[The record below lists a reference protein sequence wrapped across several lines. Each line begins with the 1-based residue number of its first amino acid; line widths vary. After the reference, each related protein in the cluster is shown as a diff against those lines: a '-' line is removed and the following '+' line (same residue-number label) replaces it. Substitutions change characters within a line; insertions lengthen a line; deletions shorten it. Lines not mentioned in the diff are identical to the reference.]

1 MSDVAKKAQ
10 PTQEAGKLK
19 AFVKREIGR
28 VTALASLV
36 VIFVFFAIMRPVFA
50 SWANVSGGIL
60 MSTTVIGLLAIGVT
74 FVIITGGIDLSVG
87 TMMALVGIIV
97 GKTVMAM
104 SLNVW
109 SGILLGLT
117 VGAVLG
123 AINGLLITVLK
134 LPPFIA
140 TLATMKGAQGLALII
155 SDLKPIL
162 FTTDVK
168 GWDSIAQGNI
178 IPNFPN
184 AVLILLVAAVVA
196 SIILNKTVLGRYTFA
211 IGSNTEATK
220 LSGVKVDRWLVAIY
234 SLCGLFVGLAAVV
247 MTSRLGS
254 AQPDLGLGYE
264 LEAIA
269 AVIIGGTSLLGGKG
283 TISGTIIGALIM
295 SVLIN
300 GLRILELQQEWQYV
314 VVGIVILLAVY
325 GDNVR
330 RRRAGES
337 TH

>member
-1 MSDVAKKAQ
+1 MSDVAKKA
-10 PTQEAGKLK
+10 TQSEGSNKVM
-19 AFVKREIGR
+19 AFVRREIGR

-36 VIFVFFAIMRPVFA
+36 VIFAFFTIMRPVFA

-87 TMMALVGIIV
+87 TMMALVAVIT

-104 SLNVW
+104 NLNVW
-109 SGILLGLT
+109 QGILLGMVVGTLL
-117 VGAVLG
+117 GAV
-123 AINGLLITVLK
+123 NGILITVLR

-140 TLATMKGAQGLALII
+140 TLATMKGAQGLALIV

-168 GWDSIAQGNI
+168 GWDAIAQGNI

-184 AVLILLVAAVVA
+184 AVFILLLAAVVA

-234 SLCGLFVGLAAVV
+234 ALCGLFVGLAAVV

>member
-1 MSDVAKKAQ
+1 MSEVIKTAKQ
-10 PTQEAGKLK
+10 PEGRSKVSALIR
-19 AFVKREIGR
+19 REVGR
-28 VTALASLV
+28 LTALASLV
-36 VIFVFFAIMRPVFA
+36 VIFTFFAIMRPVFA

-60 MSTTVIGLLAIGVT
+60 MSTTVIGLLAIGST

-87 TMMALVGIIV
+87 TSMALVAIIT
-97 GKTVMAM
+97 GKTVMALN
-104 SLNVW
+104 LNVW
-109 SGILLGLT
+109 SGILLGMV
-117 VGAVLG
+117 VGGLLG
-123 AINGLLITVLK
+123 AINGLLITLLK

-140 TLATMKGAQGLALII
+140 TLATMKGAQGLALIV

-184 AVLILLVAAVVA
+184 GVLILLVAAIIG

-220 LSGVKVDRWLVAIY
+220 LSGVKVNHWLVAVY
-234 SLCGLFVGLAAVV
+234 ALCGVYVGLAAVV

-314 VVGIVILLAVY
+314 VVGAVILLAVY

-330 RRRAGES
+330 RRRSGETTS
-337 TH
+337 

>member
-1 MSDVAKKAQ
+1 
-10 PTQEAGKLK
+10 
-19 AFVKREIGR
+19 
-28 VTALASLV
+28 
-36 VIFVFFAIMRPVFA
+36 
-50 SWANVSGGIL
+50 
-60 MSTTVIGLLAIGVT
+60 MSTTVIGLLAIGST

-104 SLNVW
+104 GLNVW
-109 SGILLGLT
+109 LGILLGLT
-117 VGAVLG
+117 VGAILG
-123 AINGLLITVLK
+123 AINGLLITILK

-140 TLATMKGAQGLALII
+140 TLATMKGAQGLALIT

-184 AVLILLVAAVVA
+184 AVLILFVAAIIA

-220 LSGVKVDRWLVAIY
+220 LSGVKVNRWLVAIY

-337 TH
+337 SH

>member
-1 MSDVAKKAQ
+1 MSEVIKTAKQ
-10 PTQEAGKLK
+10 PEGGSKVSALIR
-19 AFVKREIGR
+19 REVGR
-28 VTALASLV
+28 LTALASLV
-36 VIFVFFAIMRPVFA
+36 VIFTFFAIMRPVFA

-60 MSTTVIGLLAIGVT
+60 MSTTVIGLLAIGST

-87 TMMALVGIIV
+87 TSMALVAIIT
-97 GKTVMAM
+97 GKTVMALN
-104 SLNVW
+104 LNVW
-109 SGILLGLT
+109 SGILLGMV
-117 VGAVLG
+117 VGGLLG
-123 AINGLLITVLK
+123 AINGLLITLLK

-140 TLATMKGAQGLALII
+140 TLATMKGAQGLALIV

-184 AVLILLVAAVVA
+184 GVLILLVAAIVG

-220 LSGVKVDRWLVAIY
+220 LSGVKVNHWLVAVY
-234 SLCGLFVGLAAVV
+234 ALCGVYVGLAAVV

-314 VVGIVILLAVY
+314 VVGAVILLAVY

-330 RRRAGES
+330 RRRSGETTS
-337 TH
+337 

>member
-1 MSDVAKKAQ
+1 MSEAAKKAQ
-10 PTQEAGKLK
+10 STPEVGKLK

-109 SGILLGLT
+109 SGILLGLA
-117 VGAVLG
+117 VGALLG

-140 TLATMKGAQGLALII
+140 TLATMKGAQGLALIT

-168 GWDSIAQGNI
+168 GWDLIAQGNI

-184 AVLILLVAAVVA
+184 AVLILFAAAVVA

-300 GLRILELQQEWQYV
+300 GLRILELQQE
-314 VVGIVILLAVY
+314 
-325 GDNVR
+325 
-330 RRRAGES
+330 
-337 TH
+337 

>member
-1 MSDVAKKAQ
+1 MSEILKAGSKAQ
-10 PTQEAGKLK
+10 SSNQVT
-19 AFVKREIGR
+19 AFLRREIGR
-28 VTALASLV
+28 VTAVASLV
-36 VIFVFFAIMRPVFA
+36 VIFSFFTIMRPVFA

-60 MSTTVIGLLAIGVT
+60 MSTTVIGLMAIGVT

-87 TMMALVGIIV
+87 TSMALVAVIV
-97 GKTVMAM
+97 GKTVMAAN
-104 SLNVW
+104 LNVW
-109 SGILLGLT
+109 SGILFGML
-117 VGAVLG
+117 VGALLG
-123 AINGLLITVLK
+123 AINGLLITLLK

-140 TLATMKGAQGLALII
+140 TLATMKGFQGLALII

-168 GWDSIAQGNI
+168 GWDAIAQGNI

-184 AVLILLVAAVVA
+184 AVFILLVAAIAA

-211 IGSNTEATK
+211 IGSNAEATK
-220 LSGVKVDRWLVAIY
+220 LSGVKVDRWLIAVYA
-234 SLCGLFVGLAAVV
+234 LCGVFVGLAAVV

-283 TISGTIIGALIM
+283 TKECFF
-295 SVLIN
+295 
-300 GLRILELQQEWQYV
+300 LRNQPKSHVSFLPH
-314 VVGIVILLAVY
+314 G
-325 GDNVR
+325 R
-330 RRRAGES
+330 R
-337 TH
+337 

>member
-1 MSDVAKKAQ
+1 MSATIKKDQ
-10 PTQEAGKLK
+10 QSQEVGKLK

-28 VTALASLV
+28 VTALASLI

-104 SLNVW
+104 ELNVW
-109 SGILLGLT
+109 MGILLGL
-117 VGAVLG
+117 VVGGLLGAV
-123 AINGLLITVLK
+123 NGLLITVLK

-162 FTTDVK
+162 FTTDVD
-168 GWDSIAQGNI
+168 GWDMIAQGNI
-178 IPNFPN
+178 IPNLPN
-184 AVLILLVAAVVA
+184 AVFILLVAAIIA

-220 LSGVKVDRWLVAIY
+220 LSGVKVDRWLIAIY
-234 SLCGLFVGLAAVV
+234 ALCGLFVGLAAVV

-314 VVGIVILLAVY
+314 VVGAVILLAVY

-330 RRRAGES
+330 RRRAGETS
-337 TH
+337 R

>member
-1 MSDVAKKAQ
+1 MN
-10 PTQEAGKLK
+10 
-19 AFVKREIGR
+19 
-28 VTALASLV
+28 
-36 VIFVFFAIMRPVFA
+36 PVFA

-97 GKTVMAM
+97 GKSVMAM

-330 RRRAGES
+330 RDRKS
-337 TH
+337 TRLNSSH

>member
-1 MSDVAKKAQ
+1 M
-10 PTQEAGKLK
+10 
-19 AFVKREIGR
+19 
-28 VTALASLV
+28 
-36 VIFVFFAIMRPVFA
+36 
-50 SWANVSGGIL
+50 
-60 MSTTVIGLLAIGVT
+60 AIGVT

-87 TMMALVGIIV
+87 TSMALVGVIT

-104 SLNVW
+104 NLNVW
-109 SGILLGLT
+109 SGILLGMI
-117 VGAVLG
+117 VGTLLG
-123 AINGLLITVLK
+123 AINGILITVLK

-140 TLATMKGAQGLALII
+140 TLATMKGAQGLALIT

-178 IPNFPN
+178 IPNLPN
-184 AVLILLVAAVVA
+184 AVLILLVSAVVA

-220 LSGVKVDRWLVAIY
+220 LSGVKVDRWLIAVYA
-234 SLCGLFVGLAAVV
+234 LCGFFVGLSAIV

-314 VVGIVILLAVY
+314 VVGAVILLAVY

-330 RRRAGES
+330 RRRAGET